1 MAAVVKIKRSSVQD
15 RVPTTSQIEAGELAL
30 NTRDGVLYSTDG
42 SSVFQVGANTQN
54 QNITNTLTVGGLST
68 FSSNVEFDSGGR
80 LKITTSSGNP
90 AIHIGGGGPNG
101 IRFHDGSSF
110 GTNTNAVDIKY
121 RTGSNDLLVEQTTGN
136 AKIAEF
142 GGDDGH
148 AALYFSNSKKLE
160 TTSSG
165 VDITGDITVSNDITV
180 TNDILPSSNNVSN
193 IGSATKRFSELFL
206 SGQTINLGGATLSS
220 DGTGTL
226 SISAAGAVLPA
237 GSKVQVDDA
246 TQTELATLDAAT
258 GAVVGKKVSLFLAGD
273 LNNAANT
280 FQMKV
285 NNDRRIFKAF
295 TLSDGTPL
303 VENDNTL
310 FSF

>member
-1 MAAVVKIKRSSVQD
+1 MAAVVKIKRSSVQN

-54 QNITNTLTVGGLST
+54 QNITNDLTVG
-68 FSSNVEFDSGGR
+68 
-80 LKITTSSGNP
+80 
-90 AIHIGGGGPNG
+90 
-101 IRFHDGSSF
+101 
-110 GTNTNAVDIKY
+110 
-121 RTGSNDLLVEQTTGN
+121 
-136 AKIAEF
+136 
-142 GGDDGH
+142 
-148 AALYFSNSKKLE
+148 
-160 TTSSG
+160 
-165 VDITGDITVSNDITV
+165 NDITV

-193 IGSATKRFSELFL
+193 IGSATKRFGELFL

-258 GAVVGKKVSLFLAGD
+258 GTVLGKKVDLFLAGN
-273 LNNAANT
+273 LSTAANT

-295 TLSDGTPL
+295 TLSDGTAL
-303 VENDNTL
+303 VDSDNTL

>member
-42 SSVFQVGANTQN
+42 SSVFQIGANTQN
-54 QNITNTLTVGGLST
+54 QNITNNLTVG
-68 FSSNVEFDSGGR
+68 
-80 LKITTSSGNP
+80 
-90 AIHIGGGGPNG
+90 
-101 IRFHDGSSF
+101 
-110 GTNTNAVDIKY
+110 
-121 RTGSNDLLVEQTTGN
+121 
-136 AKIAEF
+136 
-142 GGDDGH
+142 
-148 AALYFSNSKKLE
+148 
-160 TTSSG
+160 
-165 VDITGDITVSNDITV
+165 NDITV

-193 IGSATKRFSELFL
+193 IGSATKRFAELFL

-237 GSKVQVDDA
+237 GSKVQVDDS

-285 NNDRRIFKAF
+285 NNDRRIFRAF